1 MLLVIV
7 LSLTGT
13 MYVAWQFATEQEES
27 YNTQR
32 LIRKEAAVQR
42 SLEYT
47 LDRLPYTFQT
57 KDIPIA
63 FSDRICELADI
74 HGMDIA
80 LYQPE
85 GKLLTQSTL
94 DVNEGADISLSV
106 EVMEALSTSDDRI
119 QGADYG
125 LRSRCI
131 GMCGIS
137 AMSSWALSG
146 FVISDGHWSQ
156 EALEH
161 FGANWPPY
169 TSCFC

>member
-13 MYVAWQFATEQEES
+13 MYVAWQFATEQEEA

-47 LDRLPYTFQT
+47 LDRLPHTFQT
-57 KDIPIA
+57 KDIPVA

-80 LYQPE
+80 LYHPS
-85 GKLLTQSTL
+85 GRLLTQSSL
-94 DVNEGADISLSV
+94 NDDVGAEISLTV
-106 EVMEALSTSDDRI
+106 DVLKALSASDERI
-119 QGADYG
+119 QGTNYG
-125 LRSRCI
+125 AAVKVYWNVRDQQNLI
-131 GMCGIS
+131 LGIV
-137 AMSSWALSG
+137 AVRYERRALESG
-146 FVISDGHWSQ
+146 GFRAFWSQ
-156 EALEH
+156 LAPL
-161 FGANWPPY
+161 
-169 TSCFC
+169 